1 MPQGWRLSPAYDIN
15 PDEYGTGLK
24 LNISENDNSLD
35 FDLVM
40 SITPY
45 FGLEPARAESI
56 LAEVKRAVSG
66 WRKLVTK
73 YGIPKSEQ
81 DAMER
86 AFRY

>member
-1 MPQGWRLSPAYDIN
+1 
-15 PDEYGTGLK
+15 
-24 LNISENDNSLD
+24 
-35 FDLVM
+35 M

-66 WRKLVTK
+66 WRKLAMK
-73 YGIPKSEQ
+73 YGIPKSEE

-86 AFRY
+86 AVRY